1 MKKLSPEALK
11 SLSEV
16 TDNEINEVLGAGNCG
31 GVVCTLTKDC
41 HLNSLTSKLRCC

>member
-1 MKKLSPEALK
+1 MKKLNTEALK

-16 TDNEINEVLGAGNCG
+16 SDQEINEVLGAGDCG

-41 HLNSLTSKLRCC
+41 HFNSLTAKLRCC